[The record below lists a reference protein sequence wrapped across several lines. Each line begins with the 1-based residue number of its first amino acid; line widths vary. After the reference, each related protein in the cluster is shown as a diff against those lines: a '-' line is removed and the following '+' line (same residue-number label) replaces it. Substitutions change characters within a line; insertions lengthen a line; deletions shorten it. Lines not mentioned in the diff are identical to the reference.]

1 MIIMESELEDFRNEI
16 SRRGLDSLDFE
27 IEEFEKPMQGVDVQP
42 IKGQVTV
49 KRVSTGIQKTYK
61 AGQMSHWV
69 ADFVDDLR
77 KGVFG

>member
-1 MIIMESELEDFRNEI
+1 MIVMESELEDFRNEI
-16 SRRGLDSLDFE
+16 LRRGMDPLDFE

-42 IKGQVTV
+42 INGQVTV
-49 KRVSTGIQKTYK
+49 KRISTGIQKTYK

-69 ADFVDDLR
+69 VDFADDFR